1 MHARAFNTPIHLD
14 TADPFSKSLLC
25 TVRAKSHEGGG
36 GCSPRTKW
44 LDKANKWC
52 GAAPNRSGSIST
64 DGRSANQLVN
74 HLCSD
79 FSFRGSAGAHS
90 AAAGRNS
97 EEGSIAQ
104 LERISFEPRY
114 WQAWAARLCPWAK
127 TSIPPCTGFQ
137 VGERKENFI
146 AGIKTGNV
154 SICVYVG
161 FWVLSSQLHN
171 QIFKD

>member
-1 MHARAFNTPIHLD
+1 MYCACKVTWR
-14 TADPFSKSLLC
+14 
-25 TVRAKSHEGGG
+25 GGG
-36 GCSPRTKW
+36 DVLRGRNDLTKQI
-44 LDKANKWC
+44 N
-52 GAAPNRSGSIST
+52 APNRSGSIST

-146 AGIKTGNV
+146 AGIKTGND

-161 FWVLSSQLHN
+161 FLVLSSQLRN